1 MFKKTLS
8 LGFALAVA
16 AVFTACDSDSA
27 SNAGDDF
34 DDTMSCKVTESGNS
48 VIYESNNYGLILK
61 QTYTFNE
68 DGSYTLVYKQTYPDR
83 MKAQISS
90 ACDALKAE
98 LEAEEDDGTNLDDIK
113 CSGNTI
119 EYKTNESGVEMELSD
134 LKSALQ
140 KQCDMLS
147 SAYED

>member
-1 MFKKTLS
+1 MTKKIC
-8 LGFALAVA
+8 LGLALIA
-16 AVFTACDSDSA
+16 AISFTACGSDSS

-34 DDTMSCKVTESGNS
+34 DDTMSCNVKEDGNTL
-48 VIYESNNYGLILK
+48 IYESNNYGLILK

-98 LEAEEDDGTNLDDIK
+98 LEAEEDNGTNLDDIK
-113 CSGNTI
+113 CNGNTI
-119 EYKTNESGVEMELSD
+119 EYKASDNDTEMKLSD
-134 LKSALQ
+134 LKAGLQ
-140 KQCDMLS
+140 KQCDILKD
-147 SAYED
+147 AYDD